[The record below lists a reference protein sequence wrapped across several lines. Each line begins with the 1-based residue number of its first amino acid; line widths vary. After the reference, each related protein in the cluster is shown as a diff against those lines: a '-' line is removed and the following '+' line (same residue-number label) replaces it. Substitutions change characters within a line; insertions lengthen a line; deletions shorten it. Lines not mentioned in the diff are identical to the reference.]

1 MRILTFLD
9 GEAPLLGVVT
19 PRGVLDVAA
28 ASSALAAP
36 GPPATEFFRLG
47 LAGVEALTAL
57 VERAVTAAPALSEPW
72 FHEERALTLGPC
84 VLESGKILCVG
95 LNYLEHAIESGAQ
108 PPTTPVLF
116 SKFVNALA
124 AHGQEIALPVVARE
138 YDYEAELVVVMGRR
152 AREVAVEEALEY
164 VLGYCSGNDISARDL
179 QMRTSQWLLGKTLD
193 GFLPI
198 GPYLVTADEVPDPQA
213 LSVRCW
219 LNGDLRQDSRTA
231 DMIFSV
237 AEIISYAS
245 HHFALE
251 PGDIIATGTPQGV
264 IFGHAE
270 RTWMK
275 PGDVVSV
282 EIGDLGRLTNPLGP
296 AVATARSGSVG

>member
-1 MRILTFLD
+1 MRLLTFSD
-9 GEAPLLGVVT
+9 AGTPRLGVVT

-28 ASSALAAP
+28 ASSALATPAP
-36 GPPATEFFRLG
+36 GATEFFRLG
-47 LAGVEALTAL
+47 LDGAATLATLVDRALAAAGDDSA
-57 VERAVTAAPALSEPW
+57 PW
-72 FHEERALTLGPC
+72 FHEERALAFGPC
-84 VLESGKILCVG
+84 VLEPGKILCVG
-95 LNYLEHAIESGAQ
+95 LNYLKHAFESGAQ

-116 SKFVNALA
+116 SKFANALA
-124 AHGQEIALPVVARE
+124 AHGQPIALPTVASE
-138 YDYEAELVVVMGRR
+138 YDYEAELVVVIGRR
-152 AREVAVEEALEY
+152 ARDVTPEEALGY

-179 QMRTSQWLLGKTLD
+179 QTRTSQWLLGKTLD

-219 LNGDLRQDSRTA
+219 LNGDLRQDSGTV

-245 HHFALE
+245 RHFALE
-251 PGDIIATGTPQGV
+251 PGDVIATGTPEGV
-264 IFGHAE
+264 IFGRSE
-270 RTWMK
+270 RVWMR

-282 EIGDLGRLTNPLGP
+282 EIGGLGRLTNPLGP
-296 AVATARSGSVG
+296 AAATARSGSVG